1 VKKIIILWLAL
12 TGLFITLRLKGSG
25 VGNEPGMTCL
35 SGFVLTEEGAPVEAV
50 EITVKGLSEQART
63 DANGYFDL
71 HLVPRSERVSLTLY
85 KHGFMPLQIDRIS
98 VDRAGKV
105 DLKLIRL
112 HGSPLEEMVITGT
125 MTPKKYREVAVKTHV
140 TSAATIERKGA
151 ESLADS
157 LDLTTG
163 VRVEDNCQNCAF
175 TQVRINGMEGKYAQ
189 ILINGR
195 PTVSSLA
202 GVYLLEQLPANMIE
216 KLEVVKGG
224 GSSLYGG
231 NAVAGVINLIT
242 KEPLTPQNQISL
254 QGTTIKGILSS
265 KTSFNYNHLSKDR
278 QTRSTIFINH
288 QQRNPVDL
296 NGDNFSDLGKINN
309 FSGGASLVKDFSEI
323 AGRLTLDFASHN
335 EDRRGG
341 NKLDQPEHFADVAES
356 ARTRRLDFS
365 ANWEQT
371 FGKTLILKANTA
383 FSLTKRNTYYGANQD
398 PNAYGESENP
408 LFYADIKADLLS
420 VENHV
425 LTLGVS
431 WQQETLKDIIPAY
444 NHIVDDLYSD
454 VGIFVQDE
462 WDLGKSWSVL
472 GGVRFD
478 KHSNLDLG
486 IWSPRASLIF
496 KGIRNLSVRGTFSTG
511 FRAPQVF
518 DEDLHITIVNGEPSF
533 VINDAN
539 LRHESSRSWTFGLDY
554 GVQVRA
560 MLVSVSAG
568 LFTTR
573 VRDAF
578 AMDLLDEDDGT
589 HTYRRINS
597 SGLEVE
603 GVEVE
608 LGLNFAQRFTF
619 NAGWTFQRSRYDEPE
634 TDFSSRNVF
643 KTPDIY
649 GFFRLGWVPL
659 KGMDIGVDL
668 NYTGPMW
675 VPHYAGY
682 IDEDRLEHTPSF
694 WKVDLTARQK
704 FAIGDQGGITL
715 GLTLENAFNQFQ
727 NDLDMGAGRDAGY
740 MYGPRFPRTFRFSL
754 MYDF

>member
-1 VKKIIILWLAL
+1 MKKAILLYLILSLLIFAGNL
-12 TGLFITLRLKGSG
+12 PASG
-25 VGNEPGMTCL
+25 IGNEPGMACL
-35 SGFVLTEEGAPVEAV
+35 SGFVLSEEGAPLEAV
-50 EITVKGLSEQART
+50 EVSVRGLTERVRT
-63 DANGYFDL
+63 DASGYFDI
-71 HLVPRSERVSLTLY
+71 HLIPRSELVSLTLF
-85 KHGFMPLQIDRIS
+85 KDGFMPMQIDRITADK
-98 VDRAGKV
+98 VGKV
-105 DLKLIRL
+105 ELKLIRL
-112 HGSPLEEMVITGT
+112 KGSPLEEMVITGT
-125 MTPKKYREVAVKTHV
+125 LTPKKYREVAVKTHV

-254 QGTTIKGILSS
+254 QGTTIDGVLST
-265 KTSFNYNHLSKDR
+265 KTSFNYTHLSKDR
-278 QTRSTIFINH
+278 LTRSAIFINH

-296 NGDNFSDLGKINN
+296 NGDDFSDLGKINN
-309 FSGGASLVKDFSEI
+309 FSGGASLVQDFSSI

-341 NKLDQPEHFADVAES
+341 NRFDQPEHFADVAES

-371 FGKTLILKANTA
+371 FGKALILKANTA

-408 LFYADIKADLLS
+408 LFYVDLKADLLTIK
-420 VENHV
+420 NHV
-425 LTLGVS
+425 LTLGAS
-431 WQQETLKDIIPAY
+431 WQQETLKDFIPAY
-444 NHIVDDLYSD
+444 NHLVDDLYSD

-462 WDLGKSWSVL
+462 WDLCSTWALL
-472 GGVRFD
+472 GGVRYD

-533 VINDAN
+533 VVNHPD
-539 LRHESSRSWTFGLDY
+539 LRHESSRSFTFGLDY
-554 GVQVRA
+554 GVQLRTL
-560 MLVSVSAG
+560 LVQVSAG

-573 VRDAF
+573 VKDAF
-578 AMDLLDEDDGT
+578 AMDLLDGDDGT
-589 HTYRRINS
+589 RTYRRTNS

-603 GVEVE
+603 GVEME
-608 LGLNFAQRFTF
+608 LGLHFAQKFTF
-619 NAGWTFQRSRYDEPE
+619 NAGWTLQRSRYDEPE
-634 TDFSSRNVF
+634 TEFSSRQVF
-643 KTPDIY
+643 KTPDLY

-659 KGMDIGVDL
+659 RGMDIGADL

-682 IDEDRLEHTPSF
+682 IGEDRLEHTPSF

-704 FAIGDQGGITL
+704 IGFGDQGGITL

-727 NDLDMGAGRDAGY
+727 KDLDLGPGRDAGY

-754 MYDF
+754 SYDF